1 MPTSPAGALVELPVP
16 NVLDWSGCIETT
28 ELEDMV
34 AAVAEVNG
42 DGSGAKLNRGGVG
55 VDGKGE
61 VGLGD
66 DKNEDED
73 ESEDEEDEDAG
84 GDEEAW
90 VVDEGA
96 RNREDGCE

>member
-1 MPTSPAGALVELPVP
+1 MSVFSKMLRLVRLSFRSCALRLRFCSSSDVPA
-16 NVLDWSGCIETT
+16 
-28 ELEDMV
+28 
-34 AAVAEVNG
+34 AAP
-42 DGSGAKLNRGGVG
+42 GSARSCA
-55 VDGKGE
+55 
-61 VGLGD
+61 GD

-73 ESEDEEDEDAG
+73 ESEDEDAG